1 MINNDNPNIISS
13 INQTDA
19 NAQAS
24 DQDSQTGTKLEIL
37 SPLNKKDDPR
47 IQKYVIHL
55 KNAIDNQ
62 NVKNFA
68 LSGVYGS
75 GKSTIIKS
83 FKSTHPNI
91 KTLDI
96 SLASFRDS
104 NEYEKFKDQIQLTIL
119 QQIIYSQKAD
129 KLPDS
134 RINRISEINIWDRKH
149 WIKVISILTLLIS
162 SYLLINFYKYQLN
175 TNNWYLSNSKK
186 DFFYHD
192 FSYSFFFLIIFF
204 LISFFFIGQVLI
216 KQLINSKLSKVSTK
230 LEAEISNG
238 NTNKDFLNKHIDELL
253 YFFEKVP
260 TDVVIIEDLDRFN
273 TTEIY
278 RTLREV
284 NFILNSYI
292 KNLNLENYKKIT
304 FLYAIKDDLFLNEL
318 DRTKFFDLI
327 IPAIPFVNYSNSKNV
342 LNNRLDEIFS
352 NEKQFG
358 KPSKQFI
365 NTVSTF
371 ITDNRTLLNIINE
384 FIIFK
389 EQQKLQT
396 EELNSEKLLALIIY
410 KNLRPKDF
418 SRLHNC
424 KSNIDIIFGNK
435 HTLCLDS
442 INDLDKKI
450 ELIEEEIRTIKK
462 DNLKTIKDLNTIFIF
477 YIKEKINNI
486 NAKGLILAAE
496 QITFKQI
503 IDNSLDLTFFYDEP
517 LQWYVNNSYTYF
529 LDEKMPDIDKMVGY
543 SYSNKYYKIINNDQ
557 IIYEKENDIKKLRN
571 ERTEVNNRTLE
582 QILKKNNFLDEGF
595 TKQLDNFYL
604 KSVIKEDERAYN
616 DSLLIFLLEN
626 GHIDE
631 HYREYIS
638 TFQKGGLNEKDYE
651 FKINIISTIHEPKP
665 IDYELN
671 DIDDIID
678 ELPINYF
685 QNNRILNIQLLDF
698 LIINRT
704 IYQEKLQAIFKTIS
718 EWDNKRTK
726 FFLSTYLYKGNQ
738 KNKVIIE
745 LAKYWNNLWTVTK
758 SDLNFI
764 EDDKKQILYILLNN
778 ADNSILTSL
787 NGNKELSNYISDNID
802 VLFKLRT
809 NEQFKRI
816 QEILSDKVL
825 DIKFKELVVLP
836 ENLKELFMLV
846 YENNRYELN
855 KNNIGTFIENKF
867 DLHFDLD
874 SFNKTNLSYIYDSE
888 LHKLINYLEE
898 DNFESYIDN
907 VYPELEN
914 QQQDDEEY
922 LLKVLN
928 NEKLRIEKKSIFIE
942 KQIGQISDINEL
954 NYANCYDLVI
964 DKFKIECTWK
974 NVYQYYIEKDN
985 IFIENLI
992 NYLNH
997 AGSYNN
1003 LKKYKINLFIDD
1015 NEAEKEF
1022 ILKLISNNKLLNAS
1036 YEAIIRNCI
1045 PDNFE
1050 IPEDFDFDFNILD
1063 QYKIKE
1069 LINVKIIPLTRTT
1082 FERLKSTHTSLHID
1096 LLLRDWNEYLV
1107 FHQTDDIDT
1116 EDKIKILQ
1124 SDKLNDYQKLN
1135 IIKTQILV
1143 NDLEDENLSYEV
1155 TNIILNNSSHSIGSK
1170 GLFNL
1175 AMLKAILSNNL
1186 ITDEQKIR
1194 LVNLFNEQISKS
1206 DLLEIQ
1212 KLIPK
1217 TYQVYPKSQLMLKEN
1232 DTNWKYVDL
1241 LKYLKIAGEAKIT
1254 KKGEIRVWLLDYTK

>member
-1 MINNDNPNIISS
+1 MINNDNPNIISNT
-13 INQTDA
+13 NQTDA
-19 NAQAS
+19 NTQAS
-24 DQDSQTGTKLEIL
+24 DKDSQTGTKLEIL

-62 NVKNFA
+62 EVKNLA

-83 FKSTHPNI
+83 FKSTFPNV
-91 KTLDI
+91 KALDI
-96 SLASFRDS
+96 SLASFRDN

-134 RINRISEINIWDRKH
+134 RINRISEINIWDYKH
-149 WIKVISILTLLIS
+149 WIKVISILTLVIS

-175 TNNWYLSNSKK
+175 INNWYFSNSIK
-186 DFFYHD
+186 DFILYD
-192 FSYSFFFLIIFF
+192 FSYSYYYLIICF
-204 LISFFFIGQVLI
+204 LISFFVIGQVLI

-253 YFFEKVP
+253 YFFEKIP
-260 TDVVIIEDLDRFN
+260 TDIVIIEDLDRFN

-284 NFILNSYI
+284 NFILNNYI

-304 FLYAIKDDLFLNEL
+304 FLYAIKDDLFSSEL

-342 LNNRLDEIFS
+342 LNNRLNEIFN
-352 NEKQFG
+352 NEKAVG
-358 KPSKQFI
+358 KPNKQFI

-384 FIIFK
+384 FIIFR
-389 EQQKLQT
+389 EQQKLQV

-424 KSNIDIIFGNK
+424 KSSVDIIFGNK
-435 HTLCLDS
+435 HNIILDS

-450 ELIEEEIRTIKK
+450 ESIEEEIRTIKK

-477 YIKEKINNI
+477 HIKEKTNNI
-486 NAKGLILAAE
+486 NAKGLIFGSELK
-496 QITFKQI
+496 TFKQI
-503 IDNSLDLTFFYDEP
+503 IDNALDLTIFYNQP
-517 LQWYVNNSYTYF
+517 LEWYVSSVYQYT
-529 LDEKMPDIDKMVGY
+529 LSERMEEIDKVVGY
-543 SYSNKYYKIINNDQ
+543 SYSDKYYTLMNNDKIIF
-557 IIYEKENDIKKLRN
+557 EKENDIKQLRN
-571 ERTEVNNRTLE
+571 EQTEVNNWTLE
-582 QILKKNNFLDEGF
+582 QILKKKNFLEKDF
-595 TKQLDNFYL
+595 KNQLDSFYS
-604 KSVIKEDERAYN
+604 KSIIKEDERAYN
-616 DSLLIFLLEN
+616 DPLLIFLLVN

-631 HYREYIS
+631 HYREYTSI
-638 TFQKGGLNEKDYE
+638 FQKGGLNEMDHE
-651 FKINIISTIHEPKP
+651 FKINIISTIHEPKS

-671 DIDDIID
+671 DIDDIIN

-685 QNNRILNIQLLDF
+685 QNDRILNIQLLDF
-698 LIINRT
+698 LIVNRI
-704 IYQEKLQAIFKTIS
+704 IYKEKLQAIFKTIS
-718 EWDNKRTK
+718 EWDSKRTK
-726 FFLSTYLYKGNQ
+726 KFLSTYLYKGNQ
-738 KNKVIIE
+738 KNEVIIE
-745 LAKYWNNLWTVTK
+745 LAKYWNSLWTVTK

-778 ADNSILTSL
+778 ADNNILTSL
-787 NGNKELSNYISDNID
+787 NENKELSNYISDNID
-802 VLFKLRT
+802 VLYEFRT
-809 NEQFKRI
+809 YEQLKRI
-816 QEILSDKVL
+816 QEVLSDKVL
-825 DIKFKELVVLP
+825 NIKFKELTVLP
-836 ENLKELFMLV
+836 ENLKELFTLV

-874 SFNKTNLSYIYDSE
+874 SFDKTNLSYIYDSE

-898 DNFESYIDN
+898 DNFESYIGN

-914 QQQDDEEY
+914 QQQDEEEY

-928 NEKLRIEKKSIFIE
+928 NEKLSIEKKSIFIE

-954 NYANCYDLVI
+954 KYASCYDLVI
-964 DKFKIECTWK
+964 EKFKIKSTWE
-974 NVYQYYIEKDN
+974 NVYQYYIGKDN
-985 IFIENLI
+985 IFVESII
-992 NYLNH
+992 SYLNH
-997 AGSYNN
+997 QDSYNN
-1003 LKKYKINLFIDD
+1003 LIKYKINLFIDD
-1015 NEAEKEF
+1015 DEAEKEF
-1022 ILKLISNNKLLNAS
+1022 ILKLISNNKLSNAS
-1036 YEAIIRNCI
+1036 YEAIITKCI
-1045 PDNFE
+1045 PDYFK
-1050 IPEDFDFDFNILD
+1050 IPEDFDFNIID

-1069 LINVKIIPLTRTT
+1069 LINLKIIPLTETT
-1082 FERLKSTHTSLHID
+1082 FERLKSTHTNLHID
-1096 LLLRDWNEYLV
+1096 LLLRDWNEYLA
-1107 FHQTDDIDT
+1107 FHQTYNIDT